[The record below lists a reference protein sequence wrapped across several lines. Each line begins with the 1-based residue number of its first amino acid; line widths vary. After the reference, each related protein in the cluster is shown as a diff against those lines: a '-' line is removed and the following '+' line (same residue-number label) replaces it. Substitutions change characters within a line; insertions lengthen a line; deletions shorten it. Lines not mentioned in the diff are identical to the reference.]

1 MSAPAD
7 GRLGWWCDNPCS
19 VRTLGDPRGFVLIDV
34 LPRVSYCGGSCC
46 RGLVLPGFGGAGFG
60 VAGLFC
66 LGVVRGWFV
75 GVRQGCLGA
84 WWAGVGL
91 GSAFLVA
98 VWRCW
103 VLECVVFVMG

>member
-1 MSAPAD
+1 MS
-7 GRLGWWCDNPCS
+7 
-19 VRTLGDPRGFVLIDV
+19 
-34 LPRVSYCGGSCC
+34 C
-46 RGLVLPGFGGAGFG
+46 RGCRTAGVHGAGFGVAGFGVAGFGGAGFG
-60 VAGLFC
+60 GAGLFC